1 MSRTIFTTILQF
13 ILISLAQILLLNNI
27 QLFGYMQPLIYIWF
41 IILLPNSFPKWI
53 VMILGFLM
61 GFTMDVFSAQLGFHT
76 ATATLTATIKPMM
89 LSWFV
94 NNFDNNT
101 FRPSIAE
108 MGFLSFLGFTS
119 SMVFLHTTIY
129 ILIESFSFAEI
140 LNLLLRILISSLISI
155 GLILISDTLFI
166 KERKD

>member
-27 QLFGYMQPLIYIWF
+27 QLFGYMQPLINIWF

-119 SMVFLHTTIY
+119 SIVFLHTTIY

-155 GLILISDTLFI
+155 GLILISDALFI

>member
-53 VMILGFLM
+53 VMILGFFM

-155 GLILISDTLFI
+155 GLILISDALFI

>member
-1 MSRTIFTTILQF
+1 MSRTIFITILQF
-13 ILISLAQILLLNNI
+13 ILIALAQILLLNNI

-41 IILLPNSFPKWI
+41 IILLPNNFPKWL
-53 VMILGFLM
+53 VMTLGFLM

-76 ATATLTATIKPMM
+76 ATATLTATIKPML

-101 FRPSIAE
+101 FRPSISE
-108 MGFLSFLGFTS
+108 MGFLSYLGFVSAMT
-119 SMVFLHTTIY
+119 FLHTLVY
-129 ILIESFSFAEI
+129 NLIESFSFAEI
-140 LNLLLRILISSLISI
+140 LSLLLRVLISSLISV
-155 GLILISDTLFI
+155 GLILISDALFI

>member
-119 SMVFLHTTIY
+119 SIVFLHTTIY

-155 GLILISDTLFI
+155 GLILISDALFI

>member
-119 SMVFLHTTIY
+119 SIVFLHTTIY

-140 LNLLLRILISSLISI
+140 LNLLLRILISSLISL
-155 GLILISDTLFI
+155 GLILISDALFI

>member
-1 MSRTIFTTILQF
+1 
-13 ILISLAQILLLNNI
+13 
-27 QLFGYMQPLIYIWF
+27 
-41 IILLPNSFPKWI
+41 
-53 VMILGFLM
+53 MILGFLM

-155 GLILISDTLFI
+155 GLILISDALFI

>member
-1 MSRTIFTTILQF
+1 MSRTIFITILQF
-13 ILISLAQILLLNNI
+13 ILIALAQILLLNNI

-41 IILLPNSFPKWI
+41 IILLPNNFPKWL

-76 ATATLTATIKPMM
+76 ATTTLTATIKPML

-101 FRPSIAE
+101 FRPSISE
-108 MGFLSFLGFTS
+108 MGFLSYLGFVSAMT
-119 SMVFLHTTIY
+119 FLHTLVY
-129 ILIESFSFAEI
+129 NLIESFSFAEI
-140 LNLLLRILISSLISI
+140 LSLLLRVLISSLISV
-155 GLILISDTLFI
+155 GLILISDALFI

>member
-1 MSRTIFTTILQF
+1 MVSILQF
-13 ILISLAQILLLNNI
+13 ILIALAQILLLNNI

-41 IILLPNSFPKWI
+41 IILLPNNFPKWL

-76 ATATLTATIKPMM
+76 ATATLTATML

-101 FRPSIAE
+101 FRPSISE
-108 MGFLSFLGFTS
+108 MGFLSYLGFVSAMT
-119 SMVFLHTTIY
+119 FLHTLVY
-129 ILIESFSFAEI
+129 NLIESFSFAEI
-140 LNLLLRILISSLISI
+140 LSLLLRVLISSLISV
-155 GLILISDTLFI
+155 GLILISDALFI

>member
-119 SMVFLHTTIY
+119 SIVFLHTTIY
-129 ILIESFSFAEI
+129 ILIESFSFAGI

-155 GLILISDTLFI
+155 GLILISDALFI

>member
-1 MSRTIFTTILQF
+1 MSRTIFITILQF

-119 SMVFLHTTIY
+119 SIVFLHTTIY

-155 GLILISDTLFI
+155 GLILISDALFI

>member
-1 MSRTIFTTILQF
+1 MSRTIFITILQF
-13 ILISLAQILLLNNI
+13 ILIALEQILLLNNI

-41 IILLPNSFPKWI
+41 IILLPNNFPKWL

-76 ATATLTATIKPMM
+76 ATATLTATIKPML

-101 FRPSIAE
+101 FRPSISE
-108 MGFLSFLGFTS
+108 MGFLSYLGFVSAMT
-119 SMVFLHTTIY
+119 FLHTLVY
-129 ILIESFSFAEI
+129 NLIESFSFAEI
-140 LNLLLRILISSLISI
+140 LSLLLRVLISSLISV
-155 GLILISDTLFI
+155 GLILISDALFI

>member
-1 MSRTIFTTILQF
+1 MSRTIFITILQF
-13 ILISLAQILLLNNI
+13 ILIALAQILLLNNI

-41 IILLPNSFPKWI
+41 IILLPNNFPKWL

-76 ATATLTATIKPMM
+76 ATATLTATIKPML

-101 FRPSIAE
+101 FRPSISE
-108 MGFLSFLGFTS
+108 MGFLSYLGFVSAMT
-119 SMVFLHTTIY
+119 FLHTLVY
-129 ILIESFSFAEI
+129 NLIESFSFAEI
-140 LNLLLRILISSLISI
+140 LSLLLRVLISSLISV
-155 GLILISDTLFI
+155 GLILISDALFI

>member
-108 MGFLSFLGFTS
+108 MGFLSFSGFTS
-119 SMVFLHTTIY
+119 SIVFLHTTIY

-155 GLILISDTLFI
+155 GLILISDALFI

>member
-1 MSRTIFTTILQF
+1 
-13 ILISLAQILLLNNI
+13 
-27 QLFGYMQPLIYIWF
+27 MQPLIYIWF

-119 SMVFLHTTIY
+119 SIVFLHTTIY

-155 GLILISDTLFI
+155 GLILISDALFI

>member
-1 MSRTIFTTILQF
+1 MSRTIFITILQF
-13 ILISLAQILLLNNI
+13 ILIAFAQILLLNNI

-41 IILLPNSFPKWI
+41 IILLPNNFPKWL

-76 ATATLTATIKPMM
+76 ATATLTATIKPML

-101 FRPSIAE
+101 FRPSISE
-108 MGFLSFLGFTS
+108 MGFLSYLGFVSAMT
-119 SMVFLHTTIY
+119 FLHTLVY
-129 ILIESFSFAEI
+129 NLIESFSFAEI
-140 LNLLLRILISSLISI
+140 LSLLLRVLISSLISV
-155 GLILISDTLFI
+155 GLILISDALFI

>member
-155 GLILISDTLFI
+155 GLILISDALFI

>member
-1 MSRTIFTTILQF
+1 MSRTIFITILQF
-13 ILISLAQILLLNNI
+13 ILIALAQILLLNNI

-41 IILLPNSFPKWI
+41 IILLPNNFPKWL

-61 GFTMDVFSAQLGFHT
+61 GFIMDVFSAQLGFHT
-76 ATATLTATIKPMM
+76 ATATLTATIKPML

-101 FRPSIAE
+101 FRPSISE
-108 MGFLSFLGFTS
+108 MGFLSYLGFVSAMT
-119 SMVFLHTTIY
+119 FLHTLVY
-129 ILIESFSFAEI
+129 NLIESFSFAEI
-140 LNLLLRILISSLISI
+140 LSLLLRVLISSLISV
-155 GLILISDTLFI
+155 GLILISDALFI

>member
-53 VMILGFLM
+53 VMILGFFM

-119 SMVFLHTTIY
+119 SIVFLHTTIY

-155 GLILISDTLFI
+155 GLILISDALFI